1 MLRAI
6 LLTAPF
12 VLSVVISCGDS
23 TPVFDDAPGSAGTDS
38 SQSGASGNTSS
49 QAGSTGTAGSSDNK
63 AGNGNG
69 GSNSN
74 GGSSNGAG
82 TGNNAG
88 NGNGAGTGNN
98 AGNGG
103 TSSGGT
109 ASTDGGTP
117 SAGAPTDP
125 MAGSAGTAGDTGA
138 AGAPNGPLCPD
149 IFGSYDV
156 VDTAGNC
163 DGVGK
168 NAPQLIQGTDV
179 ACFAH
184 FVSLVVGGGGNPAVN
199 GGVAVDQDGNFSGVK
214 LYFGMKERSPCMG
227 TWNEAE
233 ERMTVK
239 CGGPAD
245 SCTVL
250 LDRK

>member
-6 LLTAPF
+6 LLTGPF

-49 QAGSTGTAGSSDNK
+49 QAGSTSTAGSGNNK

-69 GSNSN
+69 GSSNN
-74 GGSSNGAG
+74 GGSNGAG

-88 NGNGAGTGNN
+88 NGNGAGTANN

-103 TSSGGT
+103 NSSGGT
-109 ASTDGGTP
+109 ASTDGGAP

-125 MAGSAGTAGDTGA
+125 MAGAPGAAGDTGA

-149 IFGSYDV
+149 IFGSYEVKD
-156 VDTAGNC
+156 AQGNC
-163 DGVGK
+163 DGFGK

-184 FVSLVVGGGGNPAVN
+184 FVSIVVGPGNAAVN
-199 GGVAVDQDGNFSGVK
+199 GGAALDQDGNFSGIK
-214 LYFGMKERSPCMG
+214 LYFGKTERSPCMG
-227 TWNEAE
+227 TWNQAE

-239 CGGPAD
+239 CGGAAD
-245 SCTVL
+245 ACTVV

>member
-6 LLTAPF
+6 LFTAPF

-49 QAGSTGTAGSSDNK
+49 QAGSTGTAGSGTNK

-74 GGSSNGAG
+74 NAGSSNGGG

-103 TSSGGT
+103 TSNGGT
-109 ASTDGGTP
+109 ASTDGGAP

-125 MAGSAGTAGDTGA
+125 MAGAPGAAGDTGA
-138 AGAPNGPLCPD
+138 AGAPNGPLCPN
-149 IFGSYDV
+149 IFGSYEI

-163 DGVGK
+163 DGFGK

-184 FVSLVVGGGGNPAVN
+184 FISLPPVGNAAVN
-199 GGVAVDQDGNFSGVK
+199 GGAPLDQDGNFSGVK

-227 TWNEAE
+227 SWNEAE

-245 SCTVL
+245 ACTVL